1 MHRELLFKPGDRLS
15 TSVIDETAR
24 NLRALLFLGEI
35 DVRTRQVATDSIDVI
50 VSVRDLYSRALTPL
64 LSGEPGELSYGV
76 VGLDYNLLG
85 SGQVLQVTAL
95 HDAVT
100 GNEGEVFYRAPRW
113 FGSRSALTGT
123 ARLGG
128 EGFDV
133 SLRATRPFYRLSER
147 WSYWVTT
154 RGTRE
159 LVRLYSAQTEAER
172 YEEIGLTRRL
182 G

>member
-1 MHRELLFKPGDRLS
+1 MRGSDGSIVRNVRIVGLTRTRLEVMHRELLFKPGDRLS

-24 NLRALLFLGEI
+24 NLRAVLFLGEI

-100 GNEGEVFYRAPRW
+100 GNEGEVFYRAPHTGFSYAPEDRRQR
-113 FGSRSALTGT
+113 SRSSNVPLDSRA
-123 ARLGG
+123 A
-128 EGFDV
+128 DV
-133 SLRATRPFYRLSER
+133 ATTPTER
-147 WSYWVTT
+147 
-154 RGTRE
+154 
-159 LVRLYSAQTEAER
+159 
-172 YEEIGLTRRL
+172 
-182 G
+182 